1 REPPE
6 RRPRLAPRLPADD
19 GVEVADHHGVRVRA
33 QRRAEEIVRRPHVRD
48 PVAQRLVDR
57 VLQRAAPRVDGN
69 DTRAEEPHAEDV
81 ERLALDVLGAHVH
94 LALEPEERRGRR
106 RRDPMLSRAGLGDHP
121 ALLHAPPEAPEAA
134 VTVGER
140 GHRTP
145 FASATNRHTLS
156 GSLRPGSAST
166 PELTSTA
173 YGRAVATARATFSG
187 VRPAERMIRH
197 CWLPSSRATVHSI
210 GWRGSPSLQRAALSS
225 RSAAVHLR

>member
-1 REPPE
+1 P
-6 RRPRLAPRLPADD
+6 RRPVRGLEMAEGGHGRL
-19 GVEVADHHGVRVRA
+19 
-33 QRRAEEIVRRPHVRD
+33 RD
-48 PVAQRLVDR
+48 E
-57 VLQRAAPRVDGN
+57 AA
-69 DTRAEEPHAEDV
+69 
-81 ERLALDVLGAHVH
+81 
-94 LALEPEERRGRR
+94 
-106 RRDPMLSRAGLGDHP
+106 
-121 ALLHAPPEAPEAA
+121 PEAPEAA
-134 VTVGER
+134 LTVGER

-225 RSAAVHLR
+225 RSAAVHLRYRSVTTRFNTGRPPSSPNGASLIVLMTGNG

>member
-1 REPPE
+1 ERLAEHVVDLVRARVAEVLPFEVDPRATAVLREPP
-6 RRPRLAPRLPADD
+6 R
-19 GVEVADHHGVRVRA
+19 EV
-33 QRRAEEIVRRPHVRD
+33 
-48 PVAQRLVDR
+48 
-57 VLQRAAPRVDGN
+57 
-69 DTRAEEPHAEDV
+69 
-81 ERLALDVLGAHVH
+81 
-94 LALEPEERRGRR
+94 ERRGAARVVGEELGEPPPPGRVAPRR
-106 RRDPMLSRAGLGDHP
+106 PVRALELEERGHERLRDE
-121 ALLHAPPEAPEAA
+121 APPEAPEAA

-197 CWLPSSRATVHSI
+197 CWLPSSRATARTI
-210 GWRGSPSLQRAALSS
+210 GATRSGVTKRGVSSTKMNPSASAPASTAVIASS
-225 RSAAVHLR
+225 RRVIPQTFTRTIFMDSPRLRPRLARPYSG